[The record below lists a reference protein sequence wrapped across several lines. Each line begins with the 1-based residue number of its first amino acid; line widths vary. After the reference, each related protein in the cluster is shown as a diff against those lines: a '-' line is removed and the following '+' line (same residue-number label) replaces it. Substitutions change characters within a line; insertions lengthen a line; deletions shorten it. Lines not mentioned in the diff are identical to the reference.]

1 MVRISGPLTRR
12 IARRILHLDDD
23 PEARYARLHDFY
35 AADGAVIDQG
45 LALYFRSPASFTGED
60 ILELQGHG
68 GPVVM
73 DMLLQTALSHGA
85 RLARPGEF
93 SERAF
98 VNGRIN
104 LSQAEAIADLINSH
118 SQQAARSAMHSL
130 QGRFSYM
137 IETLVQELVALR
149 TYVEAS
155 IDFVDEDIDFLSS
168 GQVHER
174 LANLQASIAGVL
186 EQAKQGV
193 LLRDGMNV
201 VIAGPPNAGKS
212 SLLNALAGTESAIV
226 TEQAG
231 TTRDVLREQIVLDGL
246 PLHIIDTAGLRDSE
260 EAIERIGIDRA
271 RDQIR
276 KADLVL
282 LVFDINTHDTALD
295 QQMRSSVPDDIDVI
309 IVWNKIDLSGDEPR
323 RSGSPPTEVFVS
335 VTEGQGM
342 DLLIEQLKESA
353 GFHPG
358 SENSIIARRRH
369 LAALEQAASHLRH
382 GSEQL
387 MDQKAAE
394 LLAEDLRLAQQALSQ
409 ITGSFTTDDLLA
421 SIFSG
426 FCVGK

>member
-1 MVRISGPLTRR
+1 VEHEDTIAAIATPPGRGGIGVVRISGPLTLR

-45 LALYFRSPASFTGED
+45 FALYFRSPASFTGED

-98 VNGRIN
+98 VNGRID

-130 QGRFSYM
+130 QGRFSRQ
-137 IETLVQELVALR
+137 IETLVQELVDLR

-168 GQVHER
+168 GQVQQR
-174 LANLQASIAGVL
+174 LAALQASIAGVL
-186 EQAKQGV
+186 AQAKQGV

-231 TTRDVLREQIVLDGL
+231 TTRDVLHEQIVLDGL
-246 PLHIIDTAGLRDSE
+246 P
-260 EAIERIGIDRA
+260 
-271 RDQIR
+271 
-276 KADLVL
+276 
-282 LVFDINTHDTALD
+282 
-295 QQMRSSVPDDIDVI
+295 
-309 IVWNKIDLSGDEPR
+309 
-323 RSGSPPTEVFVS
+323 
-335 VTEGQGM
+335 
-342 DLLIEQLKESA
+342 
-353 GFHPG
+353 
-358 SENSIIARRRH
+358 
-369 LAALEQAASHLRH
+369 
-382 GSEQL
+382 
-387 MDQKAAE
+387 
-394 LLAEDLRLAQQALSQ
+394 
-409 ITGSFTTDDLLA
+409 
-421 SIFSG
+421 
-426 FCVGK
+426 